1 MSVHKR
7 KKTERIDD
15 HEEQDQA
22 EVKNKSHRKED
33 DEKIHQSEQLRLQLL
48 QELRDAVCKT
58 DKTI

>member
-7 KKTERIDD
+7 EKTERIDH

-33 DEKIHQSEQLRLQLL
+33 DEKLHQSEQLRLVQR
-48 QELRDAVCKT
+48 QKN
-58 DKTI
+58 